1 MQRAKLEK
9 QGRMYGKLF
18 EVLGDWKKSK
28 NTEKQ
33 AGGSMKN
40 NDKEKAAAL

>member
-9 QGRMYGKLF
+9 QGRMYDKLF
-18 EVLGDWKKSK
+18 EVLGEWEKSK

-33 AGGSMKN
+33 AGGSMSGFDN
-40 NDKEKAAAL
+40 QKAAAL